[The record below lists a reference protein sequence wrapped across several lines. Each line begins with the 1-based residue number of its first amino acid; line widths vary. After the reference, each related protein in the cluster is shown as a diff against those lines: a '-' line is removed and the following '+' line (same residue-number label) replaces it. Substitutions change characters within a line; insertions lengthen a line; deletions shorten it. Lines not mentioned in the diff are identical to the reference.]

1 MKNSLRK
8 NYKHKGFT
16 LVEMLVSLFIFSI
29 VATIV
34 IASFVQMVKVRQETK
49 TIQQDMEDART
60 AMELMAKNIRMS
72 SNVSSNVSSNA
83 IYMFNNSQGECIS
96 YEISG
101 GAIKQSA
108 MTVPA
113 GSDGSYCLS
122 SNFNSSSYVSISSSD
137 IGSPSSF
144 SVTSTSPTEMGKV
157 TMEFTVQNGSDKEN
171 IQTTVSLRDYAEVDP
186 Q

>member
-72 SNVSSNVSSNA
+72 SKVSSSGSA

-113 GSDGSYCLS
+113 GSDGSYCVS
-122 SNFNSSSYVSISSSD
+122 NNFNPNSYVSISSSD
-137 IGSPSSF
+137 IVSPSSF
-144 SVTSTSPTEMGKV
+144 SVTSTSLTEMGKV